1 MRRELLRQFF
11 LMVSVILFFK
21 AVESVFK
28 ADSRLWVSPPGAEQ
42 EIAIPV
48 NHNARVLMVF
58 EYTPE
63 RFIHRFAHW
72 DFPCPALGF
81 RLIHIVAFPGVFKE
95 LVVNGNPAPLKV
107 LP

>member
-1 MRRELLRQFF
+1 MRRELLRQFY

-63 RFIHRFAHW
+63 RLL
-72 DFPCPALGF
+72 PQVCPLGF
-81 RLIHIVAFPGVFKE
+81 
-95 LVVNGNPAPLKV
+95 PLSRSGFSAYPHSSLSRCV
-107 LP
+107 